1 MRGLSTVCWLFIIGL
16 MVENGSQGRKIRGL
30 QADVESLQQ
39 DVYEAFDALN
49 NIRNSAPEIKV
60 FSNDDFE
67 TVEVLDL
74 DFNTGEVKGVKKVT
88 PEEVQDTDD

>member
-1 MRGLSTVCWLFIIGL
+1 

-39 DVYEAFDALN
+39 DVCEAYESLN
-49 NIRNSAPEIKV
+49 NIRNSAPEVKV
-60 FSNDDFE
+60 FSDDDFE

-74 DFNTGEVKGVKKVT
+74 DFDTGEVNGVKRVT